1 MTTLKLEIVSPDRL
15 VLAEEVEELQIPG
28 KAGYMGILPGHI
40 PLVTELDIGEMSYKK
55 EGESHYVS
63 IVFGYCEISSDR
75 INILAE
81 KAEKAG
87 EIDLSR
93 AEESHHRAEERLS
106 NLQATDIDFERAASS
121 LKRAKTRME
130 VSKKTGSAH
139 SNK

>member
-55 EGESHYVS
+55 EGQSQYVS

-81 KAEKAG
+81 KAEKAE
-87 EIDLSR
+87 EIDFSR
-93 AEESHHRAEERLS
+93 AAESHHRAEERLS
-106 NLQATDIDFERAASS
+106 NLQATDIDFDRAASS

-130 VSKKTGSAH
+130 VSKKTGNAH
-139 SNK
+139 SNE

>member
-15 VLAEEVEELQIPG
+15 VVAEEVEELQIPG
-28 KAGYMGILPGHI
+28 KAGYIGVLPGHT

-55 EGESHYVS
+55 EGQSQYVS

-81 KAEKAG
+81 KAEKAE
-87 EIDLSR
+87 EIDFSR
-93 AEESHHRAEERLS
+93 AAEFHHRAEERLS
-106 NLQATDIDFERAASS
+106 NLQATDIDFDRAASS

-130 VSKKTGSAH
+130 VSKKTGNAH
-139 SNK
+139 SNE